1 MKEEQLWNTIV
12 FYCKDCERIVDVD
25 RAGRKYVYMCGVCHT
40 KNVAFGTEKSIRGYF
55 HVEDEP
61 VPQAAAPGTPVP
73 GNF

>member
-1 MKEEQLWNTIV
+1 MKEEQLWNTVV

-25 RAGRKYVYMCGVCHT
+25 RAGRKYVYMCKICHT

-61 VPQAAAPGTPVP
+61 VTEEPVTSDV
-73 GNF
+73 